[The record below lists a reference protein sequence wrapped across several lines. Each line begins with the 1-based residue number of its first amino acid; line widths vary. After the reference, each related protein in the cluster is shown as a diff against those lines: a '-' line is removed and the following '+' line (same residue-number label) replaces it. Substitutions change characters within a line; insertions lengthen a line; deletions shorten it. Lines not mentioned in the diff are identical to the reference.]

1 MIPLPSMWLAFLA
14 GLASFLSPCVFV
26 LVPVYVGYLSG
37 RAAATDAPAERRTSL
52 SFLHGLAFVLGFSV
66 VFILLGLFSAA
77 LGHILFSFSRLLSQV
92 GGVVVILFGLHLSGI
107 MRIRWLDYEL
117 RAQASIQ
124 AGRGFL
130 SSAMM
135 GVFFSAGWVPC
146 VGPVLGSIL
155 TLAFNSAEL
164 GSGARLLS
172 AYSAG
177 LAIPFLVAATQV
189 GWISS
194 VVRRYARLSH
204 YVERITGLVL
214 VALGV
219 LLLTGR
225 FQTLAS
231 LGFFFE
237 TMEEGRIGLQ
247 MLLGLLASAALG
259 LGVGW
264 LAQRRGRKFGE
275 WWLIGSGVSIL
286 VMALLF
292 AAGVGRG

>member
-1 MIPLPSMWLAFLA
+1 MIPAPSVGLAFLA
-14 GLASFLSPCVFV
+14 GLASFLSPCVFA

-37 RAAATDAPAERRTSL
+37 RVAGTQQQPDTWR
-52 SFLHGLAFVLGFSV
+52 SFLHGLAFVIGFSFI
-66 VFILLGLFSAA
+66 FILLGLFSAA
-77 LGHILFSFSRLLSQV
+77 LGQFLFSFTRLLSQV
-92 GGVVVILFGLHLSGI
+92 GGVIVILFGLHLSGI
-107 MRIRWLDYEL
+107 LRIRWLDYEL
-117 RAQASIQ
+117 RAQSSLQ
-124 AGRGFL
+124 SQRGYL

-164 GSGARLLS
+164 SQGAVLLS

-189 GWISS
+189 SWITN

-214 VALGV
+214 VALG
-219 LLLTGR
+219 LLLLSGR

-231 LGFFFE
+231 LGFFF
-237 TMEEGRIGLQ
+237 TTFEEGRIGLH
-247 MLLGLLASAALG
+247 MLLAILASLLLGLGA
-259 LGVGW
+259 GVV
-264 LAQRRGRKFGE
+264 AQRRGQPFGQ
-275 WWLIGSGVSIL
+275 WWFIGSGASLLIIV
-286 VMALLF
+286 ALYAL
-292 AAGVGRG
+292 GVLSL